1 MTKEEYEKR
10 IHNENINL
18 DKLQI
23 VIGNVTNVP
32 YTTGCFKDG
41 EIWKI
46 YKVGERQ
53 NLVVVREGNEDEI
66 FESMYKVTKGL
77 LKQSQR

>member
-10 IHNENINL
+10 IQNENINL

-23 VIGNVTNVP
+23 VIGSVSNVP
-32 YTTGCFKDG
+32 YTTGCYRDG
-41 EIWKI
+41 DFWKI

-77 LKQSQR
+77 LKQSQW